1 MELSRELFE
10 PVIDEALEMND
21 LEAEVVLSFLTEK
34 GRKTIPTCPGDVYKI
49 VNMLMDYARLLEIVV
64 EQWGLQGF
72 HRATYEVHAE
82 KCRQIA
88 QKYAQGIGYD
98 YEKAMEKCQ
107 KRQGKKCRDDGV
119 GEDALVLTL
128 KKVAAETPSPDAEGD
143 GADEA
148 PEDSEEVTL
157 N

>member
-21 LEAEVVLSFLTEK
+21 LEAEMVLSFLTEK
-34 GRKTIPTCPGDVYKI
+34 GRKTIPTCPGDIYKI
-49 VNMLMDYARLLEIVV
+49 VNMLMDYARLLEMAV

-72 HRATYEVHAE
+72 HRATYELHAE

-98 YEKAMEKCQ
+98 YEKAMEKC
-107 KRQGKKCRDDGV
+107 RNWQGKKRRDDGV
-119 GEDALVLTL
+119 GEDALVLAL
-128 KKVAAETPSPDAEGD
+128 RKKAES
-143 GADEA
+143 
-148 PEDSEEVTL
+148 PEDNADRTVSREEVVL

>member
-1 MELSRELFE
+1 MELSREMFE

-21 LEAEVVLSFLTEK
+21 LEAEMVLSFLTEK
-34 GRKTIPTCPGDVYKI
+34 GRKTIPTCPGDIYKI
-49 VNMLMDYARLLEIVV
+49 VNMLMDYARLLEMAV

-72 HRATYEVHAE
+72 HRATYELHAE

-98 YEKAMEKCQ
+98 YQKAVKKCR
-107 KRQGKKCRDDGV
+107 KWQGKKRRDDGV
-119 GEDALVLTL
+119 GEDALVLAL
-128 KKVAAETPSPDAEGD
+128 KKVVAETPSPDAEGD

-148 PEDSEEVTL
+148 PEDSEEVGL

>member
-10 PVIDEALEMND
+10 PVIDETLEMND
-21 LEAEVVLSFLTEK
+21 LDAEMVLSFLTEK
-34 GRKTIPTCPGDVYKI
+34 GQETIATCPGDIYKI
-49 VNMLMDYARLLEIVV
+49 INMLMDYARLLEIVV

-72 HRATYEVHAE
+72 HRATYELHAE

-98 YEKAMEKCQ
+98 YQKAVEKCR
-107 KRQGKKCRDDGV
+107 KWQGKKRRDDGV
-119 GEDALVLTL
+119 GEDALVLALRTR
-128 KKVAAETPSPDAEGD
+128 VDEVPSPDAEGD

-148 PEDSEEVTL
+148 PEDS
-157 N
+157 